1 MILEYPKRKRLRL
14 PEYDYS
20 QNGAYFITI
29 CTQNRETLFGDVG
42 ADSISARM
50 ISDIFE
56 KTISDYEDINCPIFV
71 VMPNHFHAI
80 ITIEKDYCQNG
91 FERADIES
99 APTISEIVQTFKRR
113 STIEYIKLVK
123 QGLAQPFDKK
133 VWQRSYHDH
142 IIRNE
147 RDFRMIWKY
156 IDENPLNWKID
167 CFYI

>member
-1 MILEYPKRKRLRL
+1 MRL

-29 CTQNRETLFGDVG
+29 CTQNREKLFGNVG

-56 KTISDYEDINCPIFV
+56 KTISEYKDVNCPIYV

-80 ITIEKDYCQNG
+80 ITIEKDYCLKG

-99 APTISEIVQTFKRR
+99 APTISEVVQSFKIH

-123 QGLAQPFDKK
+123 QGLAQPFEKRFGSVPITTILSETK
-133 VWQRSYHDH
+133 T
-142 IIRNE
+142 I
-147 RDFRMIWKY
+147 FG
-156 IDENPLNWKID
+156 
-167 CFYI
+167 

>member
-56 KTISDYEDINCPIFV
+56 KTIS
-71 VMPNHFHAI
+71 
-80 ITIEKDYCQNG
+80 
-91 FERADIES
+91 
-99 APTISEIVQTFKRR
+99 EIVQTFKRR

-123 QGLAQPFDKK
+123 QGLTQPFDKK
-133 VWQRSYHDH
+133 VWQRH
-142 IIRNE
+142 ITIILSE
-147 RDFRMIWKY
+147 TKKIFRMIRKY
-156 IDENPLNWKID
+156 IDENPITWEND
-167 CFYI
+167 CFYV

>member
-1 MILEYPKRKRLRL
+1 MRLL
-14 PEYDYS
+14 EYDYS

-29 CTQNRETLFGDVG
+29 CTQNREKLFGNVG

-56 KTISDYEDINCPIFV
+56 KTISEYKDVHCPIYV

-80 ITIEKDYCQNG
+80 ITIEKDYCPKG

-99 APTISEIVQTFKRR
+99 APTISEVVQSFKRH
-113 STIEYIKLVK
+113 STIEYVRLVK

-133 VWQRSYHDH
+133 VWQRSYYDH
-142 IIRNE
+142 IIRNKN
-147 RDFRMIWKY
+147 DFQMIWKY
-156 IDENPLNWKID
+156 IDENPLNWEND

>member
-1 MILEYPKRKRLRL
+1 MIVEYPRRKRLRL

-29 CTQNRETLFGDVG
+29 CTQNRAKLFGSVR

-56 KTISDYEDINCPIFV
+56 KTISEYNDVDCPIYV

-80 ITIEKDYCQNG
+80 IVIQKDYYQKG
-91 FERADIES
+91 FARADMES
-99 APTISEIVQTFKRR
+99 APTLSEIVQSFKRR

-123 QGLAQPFDKK
+123 HGLAEPFDKK
-133 VWQRSYHDH
+133 IWQRSYHDH

-147 RDFRMIWKY
+147 KDFQMIWKY
-156 IDENPLNWKID
+156 IDENPLNWEND
-167 CFYI
+167 CLYI

>member
-1 MILEYPKRKRLRL
+1 MEYPKRKRLRL

-56 KTISDYEDINCPIFV
+56 KTIS
-71 VMPNHFHAI
+71 
-80 ITIEKDYCQNG
+80 
-91 FERADIES
+91 
-99 APTISEIVQTFKRR
+99 EIVQTFKRR

-147 RDFRMIWKY
+147 KDFRMIRKY
-156 IDENPLNWKID
+156 IDENPITWEND
-167 CFYI
+167 CFYV